1 MPEAA
6 SVCVVAWM
14 LASVIMHRCCLQ
26 AERNFRHTQ
35 LKCISMLSRLPVGFG
50 SNASLCISSDLI

>member
-26 AERNFRHTQ
+26 AERNFRHTR

-50 SNASLCISSDLI
+50 SNTSLCISSDLI